1 MKEYVVGVKTYMDD
15 DTFGVI
21 NTLMVDVLAI
31 TGYIVTSKGLAI
43 NKICICDTLAWF
55 FSIDFKV
62 N

>member
-1 MKEYVVGVKTYMDD
+1 MGVKTYMDD

-31 TGYIVTSKGLAI
+31 TGYIVTFKGLAI